1 MKLSV
6 LLERALT
13 EDEKM
18 KMLSQTVKN
27 PETGNDITVKT
38 ALGYPKNHPAR
49 KAASKIY
56 AQFMNK
62 TSADQK
68 PAPDPATGPGSY
80 PSNHL
85 PLDPANNKNIPDDSP
100 FLRWIRAKQE
110 KRRRLGQR
118 QQPQEPSAQSSV
130 PSPADS
136 PDADSLN
143 KQSMLSQ
150 TVKDPETG
158 NDITVKDALGYPKN
172 HPVRKA
178 AAKIYAQFM
187 NKTSQKSAPKPTTG
201 ANSLN
206 KGPNTSPAYDKSRSN
221 PTDVRQQPQSVDFD
235 DDDYYHDRRDDALTG
250 DYYRRWRDRRPL
262 RFR

>member
-49 KAASKIY
+49 KAAAKIY

-68 PAPDPATGPGSY
+68 PAPDPTAGPGSY

-130 PSPADS
+130 SGPVNSPGAD
-136 PDADSLN
+136 
-143 KQSMLSQ
+143 
-150 TVKDPETG
+150 
-158 NDITVKDALGYPKN
+158 
-172 HPVRKA
+172 
-178 AAKIYAQFM
+178 
-187 NKTSQKSAPKPTTG
+187 
-201 ANSLN
+201 SLN

-221 PTDVRQQPQSVDFD
+221 PTSVPQQPQSVDFD
-235 DDDYYHDRRDDALTG
+235 DDDYYHARRDDALTG
-250 DYYRRWRDRRPL
+250 DYYRRWRDRRPR